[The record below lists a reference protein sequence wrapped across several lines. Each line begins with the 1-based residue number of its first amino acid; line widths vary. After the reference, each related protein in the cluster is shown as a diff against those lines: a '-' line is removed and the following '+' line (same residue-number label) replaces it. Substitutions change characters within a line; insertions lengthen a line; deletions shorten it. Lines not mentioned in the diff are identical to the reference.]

1 MKKRSINSLKLN
13 KKTISTVNVSA
24 PVGGGNLST
33 FRRCEQ
39 QCVFSLE
46 LQNTC
51 VGC

>member
-1 MKKRSINSLKLN
+1 MKKRSIKSLSLN
-13 KKTISTVNVSA
+13 KKTISTVKISA
-24 PVGGGNLST
+24 SIGGQGLST
-33 FRRCEQ
+33 FKRCER